1 MGKTL
6 LIWFQLQQW
15 LSWVKGPKA
24 GKVKPLHQPLH
35 QHPHPHPHQEA
46 IMTLASVNVF
56 FQLKPTTAHSPLL
69 ENVETVRVGTRVRSG
84 AMWMAKLE
92 ITAATPNNLVVES
105 SGHLKPALPL
115 MLGQASALTNS
126 AVYTRTYSR

>member
-1 MGKTL
+1 MTSCNICGEPAK
-6 LIWFQLQQW
+6 
-15 LSWVKGPKA
+15 S
-24 GKVKPLHQPLH
+24 KPLLTEFANCHRLQSWALFYS
-35 QHPHPHPHQEA
+35 
-46 IMTLASVNVF
+46 LA
-56 FQLKPTTAHSPLL
+56 
-69 ENVETVRVGTRVRSG
+69 VGTGVGSG

-126 AVYTRTYSR
+126 AVYTRTYSC